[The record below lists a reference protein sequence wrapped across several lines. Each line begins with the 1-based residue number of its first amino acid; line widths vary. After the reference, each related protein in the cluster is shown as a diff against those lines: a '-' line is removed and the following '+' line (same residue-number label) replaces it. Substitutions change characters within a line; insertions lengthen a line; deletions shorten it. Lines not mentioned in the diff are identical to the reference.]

1 MIVIII
7 PAYNAHDTIIQ
18 TLLSIELQTIKDKV
32 NVFIVDDCSD
42 KDYSKEV
49 NFFKNKINIKQIR
62 ASKNGGPGASRQIGI
77 DNSNGEYILFLDS
90 DDLLIDCFS
99 LENLYKAIIS
109 DSYDLSAGIMV
120 DETSNGYRDYQ
131 NHQGCLHGKLYK
143 RKFFEDNKL
152 RFNDTRSSEDNGFNK
167 LVIMAEPKII
177 EISNYIYLYR
187 NNVNSITQKDYENYV
202 FDSIEWFIYNM
213 VWAVENAIERGYNEL
228 LIAKVIYHSYLY
240 VYFNY
245 MANLKHNKLNLILMW
260 SFPLHKLYKKYIHLL
275 SEQEK
280 YDMYVNYEYPMI
292 PDISF
297 REFLNLIELH
307 NK

>member
-1 MIVIII
+1 
-7 PAYNAHDTIIQ
+7 
-18 TLLSIELQTIKDKV
+18 
-32 NVFIVDDCSD
+32 
-42 KDYSKEV
+42 
-49 NFFKNKINIKQIR
+49 
-62 ASKNGGPGASRQIGI
+62 
-77 DNSNGEYILFLDS
+77 
-90 DDLLIDCFS
+90 
-99 LENLYKAIIS
+99 
-109 DSYDLSAGIMV
+109 
-120 DETSNGYRDYQ
+120 
-131 NHQGCLHGKLYK
+131 
-143 RKFFEDNKL
+143 
-152 RFNDTRSSEDNGFNK
+152 
-167 LVIMAEPKII
+167 
-177 EISNYIYLYR
+177 
-187 NNVNSITQKDYENYV
+187 
-202 FDSIEWFIYNM
+202 M